1 MAKGWR
7 TIALYTVA
15 GLWSAAAMAQDPAV
29 APTEVEV
36 GGGIQLTPKHL
47 VIVRPG
53 QDSLWG
59 SYVFA
64 VQNSGQEPASLSTEI
79 MLPKETVDF
88 VPQEGIKPEELALSD
103 GGVRVSAI
111 FPPGV
116 HIVSIGFKVD
126 ARYGSAELSFVPQ
139 TAVQSFT
146 LLVPR
151 QSGLKV
157 DAPRLIESGGAESP
171 DPQYQSF
178 VNQGPLAVGETLRVE
193 LSGLPEG
200 RHRLWLMGGIAAAVL
215 VLASGLF
222 AWRTRPK
229 LSADERVMVG

>member
-1 MAKGWR
+1 
-7 TIALYTVA
+7 V
-15 GLWSAAAMAQDPAV
+15 
-29 APTEVEV
+29 
-36 GGGIQLTPKHL
+36 
-47 VIVRPG
+47 
-53 QDSLWG
+53 
-59 SYVFA
+59 
-64 VQNSGQEPASLSTEI
+64 

-103 GGVRVSAI
+103 GGVRVSAT

-126 ARYGSAELSFVPQ
+126 ARFGTAQMSFLPPA
-139 TAVQSFT
+139 TVQSFT

-151 QSGLKV
+151 QSGLSV
-157 DAPRLIESGGAESP
+157 NAPSLVESGGSESP

-178 VNQGPLAVGETLRVE
+178 VNQGPLTVGETLRIE

-200 RHRLWLMGGIAAAVL
+200 RHRLWLLGSIAAAVL
-215 VLASGLF
+215 GLAAGLF

-229 LSADERVMVG
+229 LTADERVMVG

>member
-1 MAKGWR
+1 MAKAWCL
-7 TIALYTVA
+7 TLAVVA
-15 GLWSAAAMAQDPAV
+15 MWSASALAQHPDVAAPDAA
-29 APTEVEV
+29 
-36 GGGIQLTPKHL
+36 GGIQLTPKHL

-53 QDSLWG
+53 QDAIWG

-64 VQNSGQEPASLSTEI
+64 VQNNGQEPAALSTEV

-103 GGVRVSAI
+103 GGVRVNAT

-126 ARYGSAELSFVPQ
+126 ARFGATQLSFTPPV
-139 TAVQSFT
+139 AVQSFT

-151 QSGLKV
+151 QSGMKV
-157 DAPRLIESGGAESP
+157 SAPGLVESVGSESP

-178 VNQGPLAVGETLRVE
+178 VNQGPLAVGDILRIE
-193 LSGLPEG
+193 LAGLPEG
-200 RHRLWLMGGIAAAVL
+200 RHRLWLLGSIAAAVL

-229 LSADERVMVG
+229 LTADERVMVG